1 MNPYSLRFLFSFFLI
16 SAIVL
21 GGFSVCPAGETT
33 VEKIMYDKESYD
45 GQQVSVTGTVSGLK
59 FGPLVG
65 GKSYTTFILVGK
77 SGGRVNVLIWE
88 RLHLKSQ
95 QELTVTGTYRKAW
108 RTERRMLNNI
118 IEASRIK

>member
-1 MNPYSLRFLFSFFLI
+1 MSAYSLKILFGIFLV

-21 GGFSVCPAGETT
+21 GSFSVCPAGETT
-33 VEKIMYDKESYD
+33 IEKIMYDKESYD

-65 GKSYTTFILVGK
+65 GNSYTTFILVGK
-77 SGGRVNVLIWE
+77 AGGRLNVLIWE
-88 RLHLKSQ
+88 RLHLKSR
-95 QELTVTGTYRKAW
+95 QEVTVTGTYRKAW
-108 RTERRMLNNI
+108 RTDRRILNNV

>member
-1 MNPYSLRFLFSFFLI
+1 MSAYSLKILFGIFLV

-21 GGFSVCPAGETT
+21 GGFSICPAGETT
-33 VEKIMYDKESYD
+33 IEKIMYDKESYD

-65 GKSYTTFILVGK
+65 GNSYTTFILVGK
-77 SGGRVNVLIWE
+77 AGGRLNVLIWE
-88 RLHLKSQ
+88 RLHLKSR
-95 QELTVTGTYRKAW
+95 QEVTVTGTYRKAW
-108 RTERRMLNNI
+108 RTDRRILNNV

>member
-1 MNPYSLRFLFSFFLI
+1 MNPYSLRILFGVFLV

-21 GGFSVCPAGETT
+21 GGFSICPAAETT
-33 VEKIMYDKESYD
+33 IEKITYNKDSYD

-65 GKSYTTFILVGK
+65 GKTYTTFILVGK

-88 RLHLKSQ
+88 RLQLKPQ
-95 QELTVTGTYRKAW
+95 QEVTVTGTYRKVW
-108 RTERRMLNNI
+108 RTERRIFNNA

>member
-1 MNPYSLRFLFSFFLI
+1 MNRCSLRILFGMFLV

-21 GGFSVCPAGETT
+21 GGFSISPAAETT
-33 VEKIMYDKESYD
+33 VEEIMYNKDSYD

-65 GKSYTTFILVGK
+65 GNSYTTFILVGK

-95 QELTVTGTYRKAW
+95 QEVTVTGTYRKAW
-108 RTERRMLNNI
+108 RMDRRMLNNI

>member
-1 MNPYSLRFLFSFFLI
+1 MNPYSLRILFGIFLV

-21 GGFSVCPAGETT
+21 GGFSICPAVDTT
-33 VEKIMYDKESYD
+33 VEKIMVDKDSYD
-45 GQQVSVTGTVSGLK
+45 GQQISVTGTVSGLK
-59 FGPLVG
+59 FGPSVG

-88 RLHLKSQ
+88 RLHLKSR
-95 QELTVTGTYRKAW
+95 QEVTVTGTYRKAW
-108 RTERRMLNNI
+108 RMDRRMLNNV

>member
-1 MNPYSLRFLFSFFLI
+1 MNPYSLRILFGVFLV

-21 GGFSVCPAGETT
+21 GGFSICPAVETT
-33 VEKIMYDKESYD
+33 VEKIMYDKDSHD

-65 GKSYTTFILVGK
+65 GKTYTTFILVGK

-88 RLHLKSQ
+88 RLQLKPQ
-95 QELTVTGTYRKAW
+95 QEVTVTGTYRKAW
-108 RTERRMLNNI
+108 RTDRRMLNNV